1 MVIRGFERGEE
12 KEILLLQGSLV
23 LPLFLSFFLSFF
35 RVLFLSC
42 SLSFWNRIFFAMGD
56 GQAYSSQANYTILS
70 LCIIIVLLMYHS
82 YFDSLRSNDHILSS
96 VSKETLQQLVHAE
109 IQSLMANK
117 VAAIEK

>member
-1 MVIRGFERGEE
+1 
-12 KEILLLQGSLV
+12 
-23 LPLFLSFFLSFF
+23 
-35 RVLFLSC
+35 
-42 SLSFWNRIFFAMGD
+42 MGD

-82 YFDSLRSNDHILSS
+82 YFDSLRSNDHDLSS